1 MFQFKKGDLL
11 AVGAVLLAAV
21 LVFVL
26 FLPRSGDTGA
36 YAQVYQGGK
45 LLLTLPLDEDQ
56 QIPVTGDYC
65 NTITVKD
72 GKIAITESDCP
83 GEDCVGIG
91 WIHRPG
97 KSIVCL
103 PNGLEI
109 RVVGSD
115 ADVDLV
121 VG

>member
-21 LVFVL
+21 LVFAL
-26 FLPRSGDTGA
+26 FLPRSGDAGA
-36 YAQVYQGGK
+36 YAQVYQGGR
-45 LLLTLPLDEDQ
+45 LLLTLPLNEDCQ
-56 QIPVTGDYC
+56 VPVTGDYC
-65 NTITVKD
+65 NTVTVKG

-83 GEDCVGIG
+83 GEDCVAIG
-91 WIHRPG
+91 WIDSTG

-109 RVVGSD
+109 RVLGGD